1 MGAKCDRCGNFD
13 EGYRVEM
20 EYPKD
25 GQHCIQDYQPDMYYY
40 WDSPLEENYDWRD
53 AVPVSYTHLTLPTTP
68 YV

>member
-1 MGAKCDRCGNFD
+1 MGAKCDRCGIFD
-13 EGYRVEM
+13 EGYREEM

-25 GQHCIQDYQPDMYYY
+25 GQHCIQDYQPEMYYY
-40 WDSPLEENYDWRD
+40 WDSPREEDYDWRD